1 MSESVS
7 ADGEVV
13 TGEAESQFK
22 PPISSTQSPLLDSA
36 IANETQ
42 AFENNEDQGQKR
54 KEARDLHGMR
64 MSHSWLLLGLALI
77 WVFVILIVVLLQG
90 FGQWFTPLLSGYY
103 HIPFELSDTIIVA
116 FITSTT
122 ATVLGLYGISAYWL
136 YGKVKHAEVVSEEKS
151 K

>member
-1 MSESVS
+1 MSESENAGGGAAPRGV
-7 ADGEVV
+7 
-13 TGEAESQFK
+13 ESQFRS
-22 PPISSTQSPLLDSA
+22 PISPAQSPLLDPA
-36 IANETQ
+36 IARETQ

-64 MSHSWLLLGLALI
+64 MSHSWLLLCLALV

-90 FGQWFTPLLSGYY
+90 FGQWFTPLFKDYE

-136 YGKVKHAEVVSEEKS
+136 YGQPKQAESVEKEKPS
-151 K
+151 